1 MKREEMLN
9 TIKNL
14 PEEEKGWSDVRRALR
29 PEASDRDIERC
40 YKKRCEVI
48 PELVAWQKVQR
59 AKAQLCAF
67 EYQINN
73 FFEVGSDSMM
83 TMGLASGMNI
93 NDLEEFKKAVQPKM
107 EELRKIISDN
117 AEMSEE
123 WERITGTRR

>member
-1 MKREEMLN
+1 MTREEMRLA
-9 TIKNL
+9 IENL

-48 PELVAWQKVQR
+48 PELVAWQNVQR

-73 FFEVGSDSMM
+73 FFEIGGDSMM

-93 NDLEEFKKAVQPKM
+93 NDLHEFKEAVQPKM
-107 EELRKIISDN
+107 DELRKIISDN
-117 AEMSEE
+117 KEMSEE